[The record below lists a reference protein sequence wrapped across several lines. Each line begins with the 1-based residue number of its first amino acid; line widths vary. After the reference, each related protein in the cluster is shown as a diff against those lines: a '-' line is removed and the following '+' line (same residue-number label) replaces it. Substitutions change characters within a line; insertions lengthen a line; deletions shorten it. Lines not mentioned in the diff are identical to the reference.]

1 MLTKCDLSLLPSEK
15 SNKQLE
21 GSDADICTQ
30 SDGQKQV
37 IPVVELGKAKE
48 AKEKGY
54 PVGERHVSLDVDP

>member
-15 SNKQLE
+15 PNKPLE

-48 AKEKGY
+48 AEEKDD
-54 PVGERHVSLDVDP
+54 PVGEPQVSIGVDS

>member
-1 MLTKCDLSLLPSEK
+1 VLTKSDLSLLLSEK

-21 GSDADICTQ
+21 GSDTDICTQ

-48 AKEKGY
+48 AEEKDD
-54 PVGERHVSLDVDP
+54 PVGEPHVSIGVDP